1 MILDRNEN
9 KEVAVLLGA
18 GSMGMAILRRVAA
31 GRKILL
37 GGRRQS
43 SLDKAA
49 ESLRYSGYDVETF
62 VVDAVDPGQL
72 KTFAQKASS
81 LGPVKIFIDT
91 VGASPSQASPEE
103 IIRLDLIGTAY
114 ALDIFGEVM
123 APSGAGVIISS
134 MTGYMPHHLTP
145 EDENALALTPTDQLA
160 ALPCLSSEKI
170 TNSGIAY
177 IVSKRCNHLRVRTA
191 AATNWAAHGARINS
205 ISPGIVVT
213 PLAYD
218 EFNAPRTTYQ
228 SMIDTCAVKRAGT
241 SDEIAAAGA
250 YLLGTDAG
258 FCHRDRPADRWRYY
272 SSTEKRNVQSSCE
285 IKGEYQ

>member
-31 GRKILL
+31 GKKILL

-43 SLDKAA
+43 RLDKAA
-49 ESLRYSGYDVETF
+49 ESLRYSGYDVDTF
-62 VVDAVDPGQL
+62 VVDAIDPVQVRA
-72 KTFAQKASS
+72 FAEKAASF
-81 LGPVKIFIDT
+81 GPVKIFIDT
-91 VGASPSQASPEE
+91 AGASPSQAHPEE
-103 IIRLDLIGTAY
+103 IIKLDLIGTAH

-123 APSGAGVIISS
+123 APGGAGVIISS
-134 MTGYMPHHLTP
+134 MTGYMPHHLTA
-145 EDENALALTPTDQLA
+145 EDENALALTPTEKLDE
-160 ALPCLSSEKI
+160 LPCIAPDKI

-191 AATNWAAHGARINS
+191 AATTWAKRGARINS

-228 SMIDTCAVKRAGT
+228 SMIDACAVKRAGT

-250 YLLGTDAG
+250 YLLGPDAG
-258 FCHRDRPADRWRYY
+258 FVTGTDLLIDGGTIAALKSGLFDLRVR
-272 SSTEKRNVQSSCE
+272 
-285 IKGEYQ
+285 

>member
-9 KEVAVLLGA
+9 KEIAVLLGE

-62 VVDAVDPGQL
+62 VVDAVDPGQV
-72 KTFAQKASS
+72 KKFAEKVSS

-91 VGASPSQASPEE
+91 AGASPSQASPEE

-123 APSGAGVIISS
+123 APGGAGVIISS

-160 ALPCLSSEKI
+160 DLPCLSPEKI

-177 IVSKRCNHLRVRTA
+177 IVSKLCNHLRVRTA

-218 EFNAPRTTYQ
+218 EFNAPGTTYQ

-258 FCHRDRPADRWRYY
+258 FVTGTDLLIDGGTIAALKSGMFNLHVR
-272 SSTEKRNVQSSCE
+272 
-285 IKGEYQ
+285 